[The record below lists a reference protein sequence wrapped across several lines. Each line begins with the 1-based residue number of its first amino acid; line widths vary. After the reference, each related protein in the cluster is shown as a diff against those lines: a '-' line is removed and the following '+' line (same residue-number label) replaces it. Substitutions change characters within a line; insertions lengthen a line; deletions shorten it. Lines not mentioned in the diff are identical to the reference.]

1 MEEIEAK
8 RREMRRNGSAIDG
21 DLDEEE
27 ESDTAVSSNP
37 YS

>member
-27 ESDTAVSSNP
+27 E
-37 YS
+37 